1 VKLEASQVAVVTGGA
16 SGIGRALVEAF
27 AARGLSVVGVDVE
40 ASALDVMVSEVNG
53 AGSGEAGAG
62 RVAGQVIGR
71 VVDVRDPEALVA
83 LAADVMATFGRVDVV
98 CNNAGVITSR
108 LPTWEQPHS
117 DVQWTTEVNFYG
129 VVNGVRAFVP
139 HFIAAGQG
147 HVVNTA
153 SVAGLS
159 TIPGG
164 GQAAYS
170 ASKHAVVGLSETL
183 ALELATVAPEVGVTV
198 LCPGQVPTRIK
209 DAARNR
215 PADRPEADPER
226 AKTALPDFQL
236 SMDRATPEAV
246 AAMVLAA
253 IEERRFYLVTAPDAG
268 QWARTRA
275 QSVIDGLS

>member
-1 VKLEASQVAVVTGGA
+1 MKLETGQVAVVTGAA
-16 SGIGRALVEAF
+16 SGIGRGLVEAF
-27 AARGLSVVGVDVE
+27 VARGLSVVGVDVE
-40 ASALDVMVSEVNG
+40 AGALDAMVAEVNG
-53 AGSGEAGAG
+53 GAG
-62 RVAGQVIGR
+62 DGTGESGTGQVVGR
-71 VVDVRDPEALVA
+71 VVDVRDPEALLA
-83 LAADVMATFGRVDVV
+83 LAADVVGTFGRVDVV

-108 LPTWEQPHS
+108 LSTWEQPHS

-139 HFIAAGQG
+139 HFIAAGHG

-198 LCPGQVPTRIK
+198 LCPGQVPTKIR
-209 DAARNR
+209 DARRNR
-215 PADRPEADPER
+215 PADRPETGAS
-226 AKTALPDFQL
+226 TVLPDFRL
-236 SMDRATPEAV
+236 TMDVATPAEV
-246 AAMVLAA
+246 AEMVLAA
-253 IEERRFYLVTAPDAG
+253 IEDGLFYLVTAPDAG

-275 QSVIDGLS
+275 QGVIDGLS

>member
-1 VKLEASQVAVVTGGA
+1 MKLETGQVAVVTGAA
-16 SGIGRALVEAF
+16 SGIGRGLVEAF
-27 AARGLSVVGVDVE
+27 VARGLSVVGVDVE
-40 ASALDVMVSEVNG
+40 AGALDAMVAKVNG
-53 AGSGEAGAG
+53 GASDGTGGAG
-62 RVAGQVIGR
+62 TGQVVGR
-71 VVDVRDPEALVA
+71 VVDVRDPEALLA

-108 LPTWEQPHS
+108 LSTWEQPHS

-198 LCPGQVPTRIK
+198 LCPGQVPTKIR
-209 DAARNR
+209 DARRNR
-215 PADRPEADPER
+215 PADRPETGAS
-226 AKTALPDFQL
+226 TVLPDFRL
-236 SMDRATPEAV
+236 TMDVATPAEV
-246 AAMVLAA
+246 AEMVLAA
-253 IEERRFYLVTAPDAG
+253 IEDGLFYLVTAPDAG

-275 QSVIDGLS
+275 QGVIDGLS

>member
-1 VKLEASQVAVVTGGA
+1 MKLETGQVAVVTGAA
-16 SGIGRALVEAF
+16 SGIGRGLVEAF
-27 AARGLSVVGVDVE
+27 VARGLSVVGVDVE
-40 ASALDVMVSEVNG
+40 AGALDAMVAKVNG
-53 AGSGEAGAG
+53 GASDGTGGAG
-62 RVAGQVIGR
+62 TGQVVGR
-71 VVDVRDPEALVA
+71 VVDVRDPEALLA

-108 LPTWEQPHS
+108 LSTWEQPHS

-198 LCPGQVPTRIK
+198 LCPGQVPTKIR
-209 DAARNR
+209 DARRNR
-215 PADRPEADPER
+215 PADRPE
-226 AKTALPDFQL
+226 TGSSTVLPDFRL
-236 SMDRATPEAV
+236 TMDVATPAEV
-246 AAMVLAA
+246 AEMVLAA
-253 IEERRFYLVTAPDAG
+253 IEDGRFYLVTAPDAG

-275 QSVIDGLS
+275 QGVIDALS

>member
-1 VKLEASQVAVVTGGA
+1 MKLETGQVAVVTGAA
-16 SGIGRALVEAF
+16 SGIGRGLVEAF
-27 AARGLSVVGVDVE
+27 VARGLSVVGVDVE
-40 ASALDVMVSEVNG
+40 AGALDAMVAEVNG
-53 AGSGEAGAG
+53 GAG
-62 RVAGQVIGR
+62 DGTGESGTGQVVGR
-71 VVDVRDPEALVA
+71 VVDVRDPEALLA
-83 LAADVMATFGRVDVV
+83 LAADVMATFGR
-98 CNNAGVITSR
+98 AGVITSR

-139 HFIAAGQG
+139 HFIAAGHG

-183 ALELATVAPEVGVTV
+183 ALELATVAPEVGVPV
-198 LCPGQVPTRIK
+198 LCPGQVPPKIR
-209 DAARNR
+209 DARRNR
-215 PADRPEADPER
+215 PADRPETGAS
-226 AKTALPDFQL
+226 TVLPDFRL
-236 SMDRATPEAV
+236 TMDVATPAEV
-246 AAMVLAA
+246 AEMVLAA
-253 IEERRFYLVTAPDAG
+253 IEDGLFYLVTAPDAG

-275 QSVIDGLS
+275 QGVIDGLS

>member
-1 VKLEASQVAVVTGGA
+1 MKLETGQVAVVTGAA
-16 SGIGRALVEAF
+16 SGIGR
-27 AARGLSVVGVDVE
+27 GVVGVDVE
-40 ASALDVMVSEVNG
+40 AGALDAMVAKVNG
-53 AGSGEAGAG
+53 GASDGTGGAG
-62 RVAGQVIGR
+62 TGQVVGR
-71 VVDVRDPEALVA
+71 VVDVRDPEALLA

-108 LPTWEQPHS
+108 LSTWEQPHS

-198 LCPGQVPTRIK
+198 LCPGQVPTKIR
-209 DAARNR
+209 DARRNR
-215 PADRPEADPER
+215 PADRPE
-226 AKTALPDFQL
+226 TGSSTVLPDFRL
-236 SMDRATPEAV
+236 TMDVATPAEV
-246 AAMVLAA
+246 AEMVLAA
-253 IEERRFYLVTAPDAG
+253 IEDGRFYLVTAPDAG

-275 QSVIDGLS
+275 QGVIDGLS

>member
-1 VKLEASQVAVVTGGA
+1 MKLETGQVAVVTGAA
-16 SGIGRALVEAF
+16 SGIGRGLVEAF
-27 AARGLSVVGVDVE
+27 VARGLSVVGVDVE
-40 ASALDVMVSEVNG
+40 AGALDAMVAKVNG
-53 AGSGEAGAG
+53 GASDGTGGAG
-62 RVAGQVIGR
+62 TGQVVGR
-71 VVDVRDPEALVA
+71 VVDVRDPEALLA

-108 LPTWEQPHS
+108 LSTWEQPHS

-198 LCPGQVPTRIK
+198 LCPGQVPTKIR
-209 DAARNR
+209 DARRNR
-215 PADRPEADPER
+215 PADRPE
-226 AKTALPDFQL
+226 TGSSTVLPDFRL
-236 SMDRATPEAV
+236 TMDVATPAEV
-246 AAMVLAA
+246 AEMVLAA
-253 IEERRFYLVTAPDAG
+253 IEDGLFYLVTAPDAG

-275 QSVIDGLS
+275 QGVIDGLS

>member
-1 VKLEASQVAVVTGGA
+1 MKLETGQVAVVTGAA
-16 SGIGRALVEAF
+16 SGIGRGLVEAF
-27 AARGLSVVGVDVE
+27 VARGLSVVGVDVE
-40 ASALDVMVSEVNG
+40 AGALDAMVAEVNG
-53 AGSGEAGAG
+53 GAGDGTGGSGT
-62 RVAGQVIGR
+62 GQVVRR
-71 VVDVRDPEALVA
+71 VVDVRDPEALLA
-83 LAADVMATFGRVDVV
+83 LAADVVGTFGRVDVV

-108 LPTWEQPHS
+108 LSTWEQPHS

-139 HFIAAGQG
+139 HFIAAGHG

-198 LCPGQVPTRIK
+198 LCPGQVPTKIR
-209 DAARNR
+209 DARRNR
-215 PADRPEADPER
+215 PADRPETGAS
-226 AKTALPDFQL
+226 TVLPDFRL
-236 SMDRATPEAV
+236 TMDVATPAEV
-246 AAMVLAA
+246 AEMVLAA
-253 IEERRFYLVTAPDAG
+253 IEDGLFYLVTAPDAG

-275 QSVIDGLS
+275 QGVIDGLS